1 MPSELPAALRA
12 VADTNVVISGL
23 LWSGAERKLLGTA
36 RAGQISLYTSAAL
49 LAELAEV
56 LPRAKFAKRVA
67 AAQMSV
73 ERLVRRYAR
82 LARSITPAGI
92 EPTVLTDVDD
102 DAVLACAL
110 AAGADLIVS
119 GDKRLRNIKT
129 YQGIPIV
136 NAAEALKRLAQQR

>member
-1 MPSELPAALRA
+1 MPSEPPAALRA
-12 VADTNVVISGL
+12 VADTNVVIAGL
-23 LWSGAERKLLGTA
+23 LWRGAPRKLLDAA

-49 LAELAEV
+49 LAELTEV

-67 AAQMSV
+67 AAQMSI
-73 ERLVRRYAR
+73 ERLARRYAR
-82 LARSITPAGI
+82 LARTVTPAEI
-92 EPTVLTDVDD
+92 KPTVLADIDD
-102 DAVLACAL
+102 DAVIACAL

-136 NAAEALKRLAQQR
+136 SSAEALTRFAQR